1 MNYIKY
7 LKDARLLNLLYTD
20 DKQFPQKPQKIY
32 LQNTNLIYSNPH
44 RQVSAQIV
52 AETFFYNALHALH
65 KVNASNRNAMFFIDN
80 KYYFDVLDRMP
91 NKQPIRLTAL
101 AGCENTDDKLIIPLW
116 LFGFLY

>member
-1 MNYIKY
+1 MITTGNVFHHFADSFRYLYLLDYIFRPIAY
-7 LKDARLLNLLYTD
+7 
-20 DKQFPQKPQKIY
+20 
-32 LQNTNLIYSNPH
+32 
-44 RQVSAQIV
+44 
-52 AETFFYNALHALH
+52 
-65 KVNASNRNAMFFIDN
+65 RNAMFFIDN